1 MDELVRLVLFCLLF
15 FGGLGLLLA
24 FLGIMRWGA
33 GQDAG
38 GKSPKP

>member
-1 MDELVRLVLFCLLF
+1 MDEVARLLLFCLLF

-24 FLGIMRWGA
+24 FLGIRRWSA

-38 GKSPKP
+38 SKSSKP